1 MLLRLWIILLVLLF
15 IPVMLYAI
23 SLHAII
29 WLLFGSDVP
38 NSMELIEDY
47 RDYIEELSDRA

>member
-1 MLLRLWIILLVLLF
+1 MVLLF